1 MVLRMELWQSL
12 YAMIWLAFLEIL
24 IVLDPIQDIKYSLFI
39 HLFLGIGIVALALVN
54 KKKLEE
60 TAAPDRVKR
69 ISGAILTMSIIAG
82 VTGILIRWDPLSLG
96 RLLHFL
102 HVVVSLALFAQ
113 AASCATGYDMWEEKE
128 FTGKVGPHA
137 PLQPPQP

>member
-1 MVLRMELWQSL
+1 MKLWQSL

-24 IVLDPIQDIKYSLFI
+24 IVLDPIQDIKFSLFV
-39 HLFLGIGIVALALVN
+39 HLFLGIGIVFLAIHN
-54 KKKLEE
+54 KKKLER

-69 ISGAILTMSIIAG
+69 ISRAILVMSIIAG
-82 VTGILIRWDPLSLG
+82 VTGILTRWDPISLG

-102 HVVVSLALFAQ
+102 HVIVNLALLAQ

-128 FTGKVGPHA
+128 FSEKIGEPEFSE
-137 PLQPPQP
+137 PSRPE